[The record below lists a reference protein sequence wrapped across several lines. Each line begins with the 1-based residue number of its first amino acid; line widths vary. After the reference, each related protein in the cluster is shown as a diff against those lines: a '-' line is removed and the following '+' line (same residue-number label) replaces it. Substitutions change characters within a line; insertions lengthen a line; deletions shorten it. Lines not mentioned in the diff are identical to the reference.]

1 MTKLI
6 FLSFVILKKRINN
19 LFSLQ
24 MLYLYGLPRLLHGI
38 KRWLEAITFKLLLC
52 ECCRGLKNYQVTWKY
67 NLLGGQTIRFK
78 LFSTHYGSGVRDD
91 IGDVTGRTPVLY
103 NRHDY
108 MARFRLNSTS
118 KFSTL
123 TINTTFQC
131 RMQDGGNTWAYN
143 VRIEV
148 IGMVFGIAISI
159 KTFI

>member
-1 MTKLI
+1 MAG
-6 FLSFVILKKRINN
+6 SNN
-19 LFSLQ
+19 VQTAVMRVLQ
-24 MLYLYGLPRLLHGI
+24 GTR
-38 KRWLEAITFKLLLC
+38 
-52 ECCRGLKNYQVTWKY
+52 NYQVTWKY

-78 LFSTHYGSGVRDD
+78 LFSIRYGSGVPDD
-91 IGDVTGRTPVLY
+91 IGDVVTGKTPVLY

>member
-1 MTKLI
+1 MR
-6 FLSFVILKKRINN
+6 V
-19 LFSLQ
+19 LQ
-24 MLYLYGLPRLLHGI
+24 G
-38 KRWLEAITFKLLLC
+38 TT
-52 ECCRGLKNYQVTWKY
+52 NYQVTWKY

-78 LFSTHYGSGVRDD
+78 LFSTRYGSGVRDD

-108 MARFRLNSTS
+108 MARFRLNSKS

-131 RMQDGGNTWAYN
+131 RMQDGGNTCTWPYN

>member
-1 MTKLI
+1 MQ
-6 FLSFVILKKRINN
+6 V
-19 LFSLQ
+19 LQ
-24 MLYLYGLPRLLHGI
+24 GTR
-38 KRWLEAITFKLLLC
+38 
-52 ECCRGLKNYQVTWKY
+52 NYQVTWKY

-78 LFSTHYGSGVRDD
+78 LFSTRYGSGVRDD
-91 IGDVTGRTPVLY
+91 IGDVTRRTPVLY

-123 TINTTFQC
+123 TINRITQKENATFQC

-159 KTFI
+159 KTFL

>member
-1 MTKLI
+1 MAG
-6 FLSFVILKKRINN
+6 SNN
-19 LFSLQ
+19 VQTAVMRVLQ
-24 MLYLYGLPRLLHGI
+24 GTR
-38 KRWLEAITFKLLLC
+38 
-52 ECCRGLKNYQVTWKY
+52 NYQVTWKY

-78 LFSTHYGSGVRDD
+78 LFSTRYGSGVRDY

-123 TINTTFQC
+123 TINRITQKENATFQC

-148 IGMVFGIAISI
+148 IGMVFWYWYLNKNVHITL
-159 KTFI
+159 K

>member
-1 MTKLI
+1 MAG
-6 FLSFVILKKRINN
+6 SNN
-19 LFSLQ
+19 VQTAVMRVLQ
-24 MLYLYGLPRLLHGI
+24 GTR
-38 KRWLEAITFKLLLC
+38 
-52 ECCRGLKNYQVTWKY
+52 NYQVTWKY

-78 LFSTHYGSGVRDD
+78 LFSTRYGSGVRDY

-131 RMQDGGNTWAYN
+131 RMQDGGNTWTYN

-148 IGMVFGIAISI
+148 IGMVFGTAISI

>member
-1 MTKLI
+1 MR
-6 FLSFVILKKRINN
+6 V
-19 LFSLQ
+19 LQ
-24 MLYLYGLPRLLHGI
+24 G
-38 KRWLEAITFKLLLC
+38 TT
-52 ECCRGLKNYQVTWKY
+52 NYQVTWKY

-78 LFSTHYGSGVRDD
+78 LFSTRYGSGVR
-91 IGDVTGRTPVLY
+91 VLY

-148 IGMVFGIAISI
+148 IVMVFGIAISI

>member
-1 MTKLI
+1 MAG
-6 FLSFVILKKRINN
+6 SNN
-19 LFSLQ
+19 VQTAVMRVLQ
-24 MLYLYGLPRLLHGI
+24 GTR
-38 KRWLEAITFKLLLC
+38 
-52 ECCRGLKNYQVTWKY
+52 NYQVTWKY

-78 LFSTHYGSGVRDD
+78 LFSTRYGSGVRDY

-108 MARFRLNSTS
+108 MARFRLNS
-118 KFSTL
+118 

>member
-1 MTKLI
+1 MR
-6 FLSFVILKKRINN
+6 V
-19 LFSLQ
+19 LQ
-24 MLYLYGLPRLLHGI
+24 GTR
-38 KRWLEAITFKLLLC
+38 
-52 ECCRGLKNYQVTWKY
+52 NYQVTWKY

-78 LFSTHYGSGVRDD
+78 LFSTRYGSGVRDD

-123 TINTTFQC
+123 TINRITQKENATFQC
-131 RMQDGGNTWAYN
+131 RMQEAGENAWAYN

-148 IGMVFGIAISI
+148 IGMVFWYRCLNKNFHITL
-159 KTFI
+159 K

>member
-1 MTKLI
+1 MAG
-6 FLSFVILKKRINN
+6 SNN
-19 LFSLQ
+19 VQTAVMRVLQ
-24 MLYLYGLPRLLHGI
+24 G
-38 KRWLEAITFKLLLC
+38 TT
-52 ECCRGLKNYQVTWKY
+52 NYQVTWKY

-78 LFSTHYGSGVRDD
+78 LFSTRYGSGVRDD

-123 TINTTFQC
+123 TINRITQKENATFQC
-131 RMQDGGNTWAYN
+131 RMQEAGENAWAYN

-148 IGMVFGIAISI
+148 IGMVFWYRCLNKNFHITL
-159 KTFI
+159 K